1 MRVALLTSA
10 RSWRGSGTSF
20 VNIARGLLERGHAV
34 QLFATAAPVTEAF
47 AAQGLPVREL
57 PIHDTGLREARI
69 LARALREHQSDVVL
83 AEKPRDLRVG
93 ALASLVRRFALVYR
107 HNVGQETPPRDPIVR
122 LAYRRVALTVFLT
135 RAAEACARAVAPFMV
150 RRPAR
155 VIYEGVDVAQFRP
168 DEAAGRV
175 FRQRHALGDRPFLLA
190 VGALEHEKRYPWLLD
205 ALARLGSHGPPL
217 LICGEGGHAGL
228 IRDQAARLGLD
239 VRLVGF
245 LAPAELAAAYNAAT
259 CVVHACTVET
269 FGLALAEALACGRPV
284 VAVGGAGGGSALAE
298 VLGDAAVLTADEPEQ
313 YVLTLTELL
322 ADPPRRRALGE
333 AARRRAVEL
342 FSLERMRGEYAAAL
356 EAASG

>member
-1 MRVALLTSA
+1 VRLALLTSA

-20 VNIARGLLERGHAV
+20 ANIARGLIERGHAV
-34 QLFATAAPVTEAF
+34 QLFATSPAVTEGF

-57 PIHDTGLREARI
+57 PIHDTGLKEARI
-69 LARALREHQSDVVL
+69 LVRALREHQSDVVL

-107 HNVGQETPPRDPIVR
+107 HNVGQDTPPRDPIVR

-135 RAAEACARAVAPFMV
+135 RAAEARARAVAPFMV

-155 VIYEGVDVAQFRP
+155 VIYEGVDVDRFRP
-168 DEAAGRV
+168 DEAAGRA
-175 FRQRHALGDRPFLLA
+175 FRERHALGDRPFLLA
-190 VGALEHEKRYPWLLD
+190 VGALEREKRYPWLLD

-217 LICGEGGHAGL
+217 LVCGEGGHAGL

-245 LAPAELAAAYNAAT
+245 LPPAELAAAYNAAT

-284 VAVGGAGGGSALAE
+284 AAVAGAALEE
-298 VLGDAAVLTADEPEQ
+298 VLGDTAVLTPDDPEQ
-313 YVLTLTELL
+313 YVLALAELL
-322 ADPPRRRALGE
+322 ADPPRRRALGD

-342 FSLERMRGEYAAAL
+342 FSLERMGQEYAAAL
-356 EAASG
+356 EAARG